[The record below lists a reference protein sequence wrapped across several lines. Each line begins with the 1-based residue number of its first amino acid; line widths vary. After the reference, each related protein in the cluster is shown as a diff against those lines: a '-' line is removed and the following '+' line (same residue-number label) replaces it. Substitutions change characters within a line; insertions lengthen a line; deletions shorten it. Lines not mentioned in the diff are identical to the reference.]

1 MKKIFLAGIGFLVLL
16 ACSTI
21 KESAGDQKGISL
33 DSQDTT
39 TYEVVIIDNQFD
51 QWYMMNFNPSQDRTD
66 EYYRG
71 KNIIAVAN
79 WNQYFNAGKYKRV
92 IESYIDY
99 WPAKDYGIEVN
110 RKLYWYFKYVEK
122 TTGVPLFK

>member
-1 MKKIFLAGIGFLVLL
+1 MPLILFGLA
-16 ACSTI
+16 AWSCTTTR
-21 KESAGDQKGISL
+21 ESAPGNATLKENAD
-33 DSQDTT
+33 DTT
-39 TYEVVIIDNQFD
+39 TYEVVIIDNQFE
-51 QWYMMNFNPSQDRTD
+51 QWYLMNFTPSEDRSD

-79 WNQYFNAGKYKRV
+79 WNQYFNTGKYKRV

-110 RKLYWYFKYVEK
+110 RKLYWYFKYIEE